1 MQIKLYLK
9 NKQLKITISDK
20 VDSKH
25 KTSIWWDSKISICI
39 RIHLHLRK
47 TNQALKDFYWLAKSR
62 FKHKK
67 IVWIEVNL
75 MSCSNSVAI
84 ANLFLNYP
92 IISIFINQM
101 KDKFKKS
108 NQIKVHQNQKF
119 IKYKKMIKKNS
130 KKYRIYHNQ
139 LF

>member
-1 MQIKLYLK
+1 
-9 NKQLKITISDK
+9 
-20 VDSKH
+20 
-25 KTSIWWDSKISICI
+25 
-39 RIHLHLRK
+39 
-47 TNQALKDFYWLAKSR
+47 
-62 FKHKK
+62 
-67 IVWIEVNL
+67 

-84 ANLFLNYP
+84 ANPFLNYP

-108 NQIKVHQNQKF
+108 NQIKVHQNQKY
-119 IKYKKMIKKNS
+119 IKYKKTIKKNS

>member
-1 MQIKLYLK
+1 
-9 NKQLKITISDK
+9 
-20 VDSKH
+20 
-25 KTSIWWDSKISICI
+25 
-39 RIHLHLRK
+39 
-47 TNQALKDFYWLAKSR
+47 
-62 FKHKK
+62 
-67 IVWIEVNL
+67 

-119 IKYKKMIKKNS
+119 IKYKKTIKKNS